1 MFELM
6 IGLSVISFLI
16 ALFAT
21 PIVLFL
27 LRLLEVLMRRI
38 NLKDALIIVL
48 TPFSIGYF
56 YLVPSNGMIKKI
68 YRALTILFMV
78 LTLLGAFF
86 IFYMAK

>member
-27 LRLLEVLMRRI
+27 LRLLEVVTRRI
-38 NLKDALIIVL
+38 KLKDALIILLV
-48 TPFSIGYF
+48 PFSIGYF
-56 YLVPSNGMIKKI
+56 YLVPSHGVVKKI
-68 YRALTILFMV
+68 YHALSILFMV

-86 IFYMAK
+86 IFYMSK